1 MFYHNGQKLD
11 KNHLAYLLVNKDI
24 TMFKLITTCL
34 SLMLT
39 VVFWVA
45 PALAQ
50 SGGVTLLKQERNGA
64 STQKLTAGELASL
77 GDPLFNLV
85 LKDHADVTNLSEIEN
100 LIKGE
105 EKTFVVD
112 ERIADPSPGQS
123 RRAVLTF
130 DGNNGG
136 ALKPNIMFSVGFN
149 SERFPDV
156 QPIEALGWD
165 AKRSRYNYYKLDEEG
180 TPGQLSWKFRGS
192 SDGADT
198 LKIQQREGTCMQCHI
213 NGAPVMKELLFPWD
227 NWHSFMSQVAYLK
240 STNPWK
246 VTSNDRIGKHL
257 KGAEDLETDFIVPAI
272 NQFNTQRI
280 EVSLARNNDG
290 SPVLDSDGMK
300 QVIEGKRLLR
310 PLFVTT
316 EFNIISSPQKVGKL
330 HPFSDAP
337 TVGPDKAVEI
347 PESFFLNANLISDT
361 PPGLGMA
368 REVQA
373 FREFTVQPEEYKQ
386 LLTNSGV
393 QVNGQ
398 KPGDADFAWLVPEPS
413 HIDNNMVEQLMQQ
426 GIVTPQ
432 FVAAVIAIDLE
443 TPILSKE
450 REALLQFIPEQFRF
464 QPLDGGANP
473 LSLKRHPD
481 DLTQKVVAAMEKA
494 SPESNSPA
502 GKFLT
507 LLKSDIPSATLKEQ
521 LNAYHFRVKQALDNQ
536 ITRPAELER
545 LYNLAIARREA
556 VLEEGTGLKALDE
569 FSLLFPLPER
579 RSGT

>member
-1 MFYHNGQKLD
+1 
-11 KNHLAYLLVNKDI
+11 
-24 TMFKLITTCL
+24 MFKLIATCL
-34 SLMLT
+34 SWMLM
-39 VVFWVA
+39 VVFWAA

-50 SGGVTLLKQERNGA
+50 SGGVALTLLKQERNGA
-64 STQKLTAGELASL
+64 PTQELTAGELASL

-105 EKTFVVD
+105 ENTFVVD
-112 ERIADPSPGQS
+112 ERIADPRPGQS

-130 DGNNGG
+130 AGNNGE

-156 QPIEALGWD
+156 QPIEVLGWD
-165 AKRSRYNYYKLDEEG
+165 AKRGRYNYYKLDEQG

-192 SDGADT
+192 SDGADM
-198 LKIQQREGTCMQCHI
+198 LNPQERAGTCLQCHI
-213 NGAPVMKELLFPWD
+213 NGAPVMKELLSPWD
-227 NWHSFMSQVAYLK
+227 NWHSIESQVAYLQ
-240 STNPWK
+240 STSPWK
-246 VTSNDRIGKHL
+246 VANNDRIKNHL
-257 KGAEDLETDFIVPAI
+257 KGAQNLEVNFIIPAI
-272 NQFNTQRI
+272 NQFNTHRI
-280 EVSLARNNDG
+280 EVSLAHNNDG
-290 SPVLDSDGMK
+290 SPMLDGNGMK
-300 QVIEGKRLLR
+300 QVIEGERLLK

-316 EFNIISSPQKVGKL
+316 EFNIISSHEKVGKL

-337 TVGPDKAVEI
+337 TEGPSKAVKI
-347 PESFFLNANLISDT
+347 PESFFLNANLISST

-432 FVAAVIAIDLE
+432 FVAAVMAIDLE

-450 REALLQFIPEQFRF
+450 REALLQFIPEQFHF

-473 LSLKRHPD
+473 LSLNRHPD

-507 LLKSDIPSATLKEQ
+507 ILKSNDPLVTLKEQ
-521 LNAYHFRVKQALDNQ
+521 VNAYHAKVKQDLNDKQ
-536 ITRPAELER
+536 TRSTKLEK
-545 LYNLAIARREA
+545 LYDLAIARREA
-556 VLEEGTGLKALDE
+556 VLEEDKGLKALDE
-569 FSLLFPLPER
+569 FSLLFPLP
-579 RSGT
+579 

>member
-1 MFYHNGQKLD
+1 
-11 KNHLAYLLVNKDI
+11 
-24 TMFKLITTCL
+24 MFKLITTCL

-50 SGGVTLLKQERNGA
+50 SGGVTLVKQERNGA
-64 STQKLTAGELASL
+64 PTQKLTAGELASL
-77 GDPLFNLV
+77 GDLLFNLV

-105 EKTFVVD
+105 ENTFVVD
-112 ERIADPSPGQS
+112 ERIADPRPGQS

-149 SERFPDV
+149 SERFPDE

-165 AKRSRYNYYKLDEEG
+165 AKRSRYNYYKLDEQG
-180 TPGQLSWKFRGS
+180 TPGQLTWKFRGS

-198 LKIQQREGTCMQCHI
+198 LKLQQREGTCMQCHI
-213 NGAPVMKELLFPWD
+213 NGAPVMKELLSPWD
-227 NWHSFMSQVAYLK
+227 NWHSFKSDIAYLK
-240 STNPWK
+240 STSPWK

-290 SPVLDSDGMK
+290 SPVLDSDGMR
-300 QVIEGKRLLR
+300 QVIEGKGLLR

-337 TVGPDKAVEI
+337 TVGPDETVQI
-347 PESFFLNANLISDT
+347 PTSFFLNANLISGT
-361 PPGLGMA
+361 PPRLGMVT
-368 REVQA
+368 EVQA
-373 FREFTVQPEEYKQ
+373 FREFTVKPDEYKQ
-386 LLTNSGV
+386 LVTNSGV
-393 QVNGQ
+393 QVDGQ

-413 HIDNNMVEQLMQQ
+413 HIDNNMIEQLMQQ
-426 GIVTPQ
+426 GIVIPQ
-432 FVAAVIAIDLE
+432 FVAAVMAIDLE
-443 TPILSKE
+443 MPILSKE
-450 REALLQFIPEQFRF
+450 REALLEFMPDQFRF
-464 QPLDGGANP
+464 QPLNGSTNP

-481 DLTQKVVAAMEKA
+481 DLTQKVIAAVEKA
-494 SPESNSPA
+494 NPASDSAA

-507 LLKSDIPSATLKEQ
+507 ILKSDAPLATLKEQ
-521 LNAYHFRVKQALDNQ
+521 VNAYHSRVKQALDNNT
-536 ITRPAELER
+536 TRSTELER
-545 LYNLAIARREA
+545 LYDLAIARREA
-556 VLEEGTGLKALDE
+556 VLEEDKGLKALDE
-569 FSLLFPLPER
+569 FSLLFPLP
-579 RSGT
+579 

>member
-1 MFYHNGQKLD
+1 MLR
-11 KNHLAYLLVNKDI
+11 
-24 TMFKLITTCL
+24 LITTCI
-34 SLMLT
+34 SLLLT
-39 VVFWVA
+39 VVFWVT

-50 SGGVTLLKQERNGA
+50 SAGVTLLKQERNGLRP
-64 STQKLTAGELASL
+64 QKMTTEELAPL

-85 LKDHADVTNLSEIEN
+85 LKEHADITNLSEIEA

-105 EKTFVVD
+105 ENTFVVD

-130 DGNNGG
+130 KGNNGET
-136 ALKPNIMFSVGFN
+136 LDPNIMLAVSFN
-149 SERFPDV
+149 SENFPDT

-165 AKRSRYNYYKLDEEG
+165 GKRSRYNYYKLDQAG
-180 TPGQLSWKFRGS
+180 TPGELTWKFRGS
-192 SDGADT
+192 SDGADM
-198 LKIQQREGTCMQCHI
+198 LKLQERAGTCLQCHI
-213 NGAPVMKELLFPWD
+213 NGAPVMKELLSPWD
-227 NWHSFMSQVAYLK
+227 NWHSIKSQIAYLQ
-240 STNPWK
+240 STSPWK
-246 VTSNDRIGKHL
+246 VADNNRIKAHL
-257 KGAEDLETDFIVPAI
+257 KGAEELESGFIIPAI
-272 NQFNTQRI
+272 NQFNSQKT

-290 SPVLDSDGMK
+290 SPTIDSDGMR
-300 QVIEGKRLLR
+300 QVIEGKRLLK

-316 EFNIISSPQKVGKL
+316 EFNIISSDKKVGKL

-337 TVGPDKAVEI
+337 TEGTSKAVKI

-361 PPGLGMA
+361 PPGLDMA

-432 FVAAVIAIDLE
+432 FVAAVMAIDLE

-507 LLKSDIPSATLKEQ
+507 ILKSDDPLATLREQ
-521 LNAYHFRVKQALDNQ
+521 VNAYHSRVKQALNNT
-536 ITRPAELER
+536 TRSTELEK
-545 LYNLAIARREA
+545 LYDLAIARRKA
-556 VLEEGTGLKALDE
+556 VLEEDKGLKALDE
-569 FSLLFPLPER
+569 FSLLFPLP
-579 RSGT
+579 